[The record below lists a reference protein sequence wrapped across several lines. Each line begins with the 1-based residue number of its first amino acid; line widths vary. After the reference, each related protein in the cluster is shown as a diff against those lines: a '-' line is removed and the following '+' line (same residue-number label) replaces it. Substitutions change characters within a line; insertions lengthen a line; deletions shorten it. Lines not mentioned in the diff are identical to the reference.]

1 MNDLIQFQKQRIG
14 ALEKLC
20 KMQEDLINALTLRND
35 ELMFDV
41 AEAKSQYNILVRNIT
56 VIDEIIEQPL
66 KN

>member
-1 MNDLIQFQKQRIG
+1 MDDLIQFQKQRIVS
-14 ALEKLC
+14 LENLC

-41 AEAKSQYNILVRNIT
+41 AEAKAQYNILVRNIK
-56 VIDEIIEQPL
+56 VIDEIIEQPF

>member
-1 MNDLIQFQKQRIG
+1 MDDLIQFQKQRIG
-14 ALEKLC
+14 ALENLC

-41 AEAKSQYNILVRNIT
+41 AEAKAQYNILVRNIN
-56 VIDEIIEQPL
+56 VIDEIIEQPF